1 MTPKIFLFLF
11 NSVSSEHGISIDPQE
26 LAKLCGS
33 TDSDVQV
40 TKEEFMSYAKHSEF
54 FKKQLGKVFFLNFIN
69 IVTLSSV
76 LHEV

>member
-1 MTPKIFLFLF
+1 MTLKMFHFSF

-54 FKKQLGKVFFLNFIN
+54 FKNQLGKAFFNHIYTYYS
-69 IVTLSSV
+69 IK
-76 LHEV
+76 

>member
-1 MTPKIFLFLF
+1 MTPKIFLFSF
-11 NSVSSEHGISIDPQE
+11 NSVLSEHGISIDPQE

-54 FKKQLGKVFFLNFIN
+54 FKNQLGKVFFKFHKYRDLI
-69 IVTLSSV
+69 
-76 LHEV
+76 